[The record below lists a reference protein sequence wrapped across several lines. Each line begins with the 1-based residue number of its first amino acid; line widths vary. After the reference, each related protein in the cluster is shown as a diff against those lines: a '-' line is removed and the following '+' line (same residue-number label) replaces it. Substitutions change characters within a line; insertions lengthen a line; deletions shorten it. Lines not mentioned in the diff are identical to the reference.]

1 MIEDIEFF
9 CKTYILIKFYNKRN
23 YYINKYKTIILI
35 FILINICKLLLLLK
49 FEHKYFF
56 KIVDNYFCRI

>member
-23 YYINKYKTIILI
+23 YYINKYKTIIFI

-56 KIVDNYFCRI
+56 